1 MTKYKF
7 PPHDSMNDKSQDSKG
22 EIIFQR
28 EKEKEEEIG
37 DRKAK
42 NSKRNREKHRMQ
54 KNTGNT
60 L

>member
-1 MTKYKF
+1 
-7 PPHDSMNDKSQDSKG
+7 MNEKNQDSKG

-28 EKEKEEEIG
+28 ENENEEEIG

-42 NSKRNREKHRMQ
+42 KIKEKQKHRMWR
-54 KNTGNT
+54 NTGNT

>member
-7 PPHDSMNDKSQDSKG
+7 PPYDSMNEKNQDSKG